1 MSVKNNVIDF
11 SDYKRKRNGLD
22 RPIFDEP
29 TKIHVGDPSNPD
41 TSATYMV
48 VCNFVR
54 HDRQFLALECEN
66 KLEKQCVIVEGILE
80 NGSLSKVIPI
90 TEAEYPEM
98 EALFKKIFLK
108 INKETGQN
116 NKPALRL
123 ATKRF

>member
-29 TKIHVGDPSNPD
+29 TKIHVGDPSNPN
-41 TSATYMV
+41 TTASYTV

-54 HDRQFLALECEN
+54 NDRQFLALECED
-66 KLEKQCVIVEGILE
+66 KLEKQCVIVEGILK

-90 TEAEYPEM
+90 IEAEYPEL
-98 EALFKKIFLK
+98 EALFKKIFFK
-108 INKETGQN
+108 VNKETVRN
-116 NKPALRL
+116 RKPALRL
-123 ATKRF
+123 AIKRF